1 LLCGQIRI
9 ILNKMRQH
17 LAPYLFAAIAIGFT
31 ACDTDEDPI
40 DPSYAV
46 PDTYSFERDGVS
58 TVNFEGQT
66 QRLDQLG
73 LMEEYMKAANV
84 IGAGSL
90 SATTLRDMFANRNSP
105 YVGRTFTKDIQSKCF
120 AADTTM
126 IIGLLDEIAMVSQN
140 TGQEASAGVPG
151 VLTTGSTTTGSGY
164 LVNAKGT
171 DLSEVILKSVMGA
184 CFYYQAMEVYLSADR
199 MGTTGNDDLDTLGRY
214 TLMEHYFDEAFGYL
228 GLPIDYPSVLT
239 TDEARHWG
247 EYISSRNSDSLYTGI
262 GEDLMESFRKGRA
275 AISAKELADRDEAI
289 AAIMQKWSVVAG
301 TSAVDYLR
309 KSKNSTGVVLY
320 KRNHRLSEAIGF
332 MLAMKYH
339 FSGGNGKF
347 APLHNYTKIQDALGV
362 IGLQTDLY
370 TVTDTDIDNA
380 IALIQAAYPAG
391 TIK

>member
-1 LLCGQIRI
+1 
-9 ILNKMRQH
+9 MRQH
-17 LAPYLFAAIAIGFT
+17 LTPYLLTAIVCSLV
-31 ACDTDEDPI
+31 ACDTDDDPT
-40 DPSYAV
+40 DPTYSV
-46 PDTYSFERDGVS
+46 PDTYSFVRDGVS

-73 LMEEYMKAANV
+73 LMEDYMKAANT
-84 IGAGSL
+84 IGASSL
-90 SATTLRDMFANRNSP
+90 SATLLRDMFANRNSP

-126 IIGLLDEIAMVSQN
+126 IIGLLDELAMVSQS
-140 TGQEASAGVPG
+140 TGQEAMAGVPG
-151 VLTTGSTTTGSGY
+151 VLTTGSTVAGSGY
-164 LVNAKGT
+164 LVNAKGI

-184 CFYYQAMEVYLSADR
+184 CFYYQAMEVYLSTDR
-199 MGTTGNDDLDTLGRY
+199 MGTTGNDDLDSIGRY

-228 GLPIDYPSVLT
+228 GLPTDYPSVLT
-239 TDEARHWG
+239 IDEARHWG
-247 EYISSRNSDSLYTGI
+247 EYVSGRNSDTLYTGI

-289 AAIMQKWSVVAG
+289 ASIMQKWSVVAG
-301 TSAVDYLR
+301 ASAVDYLR
-309 KSKNSTGVVLY
+309 KSKTSSGVVLY

-332 MLAMKYH
+332 MLALKYH

-347 APLHNYTKIQDALGV
+347 APLHNYTKIEDALGV

-370 TVTDTDIDNA
+370 TVTDTDIDNT